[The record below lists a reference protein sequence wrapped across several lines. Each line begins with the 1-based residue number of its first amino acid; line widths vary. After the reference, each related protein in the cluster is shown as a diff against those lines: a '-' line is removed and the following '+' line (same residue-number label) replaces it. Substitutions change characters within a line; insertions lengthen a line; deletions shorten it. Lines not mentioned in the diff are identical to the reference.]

1 MIERRQLDHKD
12 LVQLGKTVL
21 LLFRRQELLV
31 NLPAT
36 TQVIDEIVPTKNSQ
50 SMLSGRRRVPN
61 WLRFVDRLSAV

>member
-1 MIERRQLDHKD
+1 MIEPRQLDHKD

-50 SMLSGRRRVPN
+50 RMLSGRFRVPN